1 MSLTRRRLFQLA
13 ARDTSPSS
21 EWISARGREAAVA
34 EGSLE
39 FGQRAA
45 SSGSNSNVIRIASN
59 ENPLGPGQHVLD
71 AIVGKFPEGH
81 RYPFNAQQREPVF
94 VEAIAKKFGV
104 AADQVTLGA
113 GSGEILTNAVRA
125 FTSPS
130 KPLATP
136 WPTFENPR
144 TTAEKIGTPVRA
156 IALDKDLK
164 IDVDKLVEASK
175 GAGLVFFCNPNNP
188 TATVHSASVVA
199 DFVKRV
205 RAASPDTVILI
216 DEAYHDYVTDPNY
229 KTAVDVAKS
238 TPKVFLARTMSKAY
252 GMAGLRVGYAVGD
265 KEIIAE
271 LNRYRM
277 PYAINL
283 PAIAA
288 ATVALNNQPH
298 IDQERKR
305 NTDVKAFTMKAFEQM
320 GFRATDSQTN
330 FIFVNLNRPAK
341 PFRDACAQQ
350 GVRVGRDF
358 PPYEKTHCRISIGTM
373 AEMQKAVDV
382 FKKVLGSA
390 TSSSNQQ

>member
-1 MSLTRRRLFQLA
+1 
-13 ARDTSPSS
+13 
-21 EWISARGREAAVA
+21 
-34 EGSLE
+34 
-39 FGQRAA
+39 
-45 SSGSNSNVIRIASN
+45 
-59 ENPLGPGQHVLD
+59 VLD
-71 AIVGKFPEGH
+71 VIVGKFPEAH

-94 VEAIAKKFGV
+94 VEAIAKKNGV
-104 AADQVTLGA
+104 SPDQVTLGA

-156 IALDKDLK
+156 IDLDKDLR
-164 IDVDKLVEASK
+164 IDIDKLVDAAK

-188 TATVHSASVVA
+188 TATVHGAPAVA

-205 RAASPDTVILI
+205 HAASPDTVILI
-216 DEAYHDYVTDPNY
+216 DEAYHDYVTDPAY
-229 KTAVDVAKS
+229 KTAMDIAKS
-238 TPKVFLARTMSKAY
+238 TPKVFVARTMSKAF
-252 GMAGLRVGYAVGD
+252 GMAGMRIGYAVGD
-265 KEIIAE
+265 KEVVDT
-271 LNRYRM
+271 LNRFRM

-283 PAIAA
+283 PGIAA
-288 ATVALNNQPH
+288 ATTAIGNQAH
-298 IDQERKR
+298 IDQERRR
-305 NTDVKAFTMKAFEQM
+305 NTEVKAFTIKAFEQM
-320 GFRATDSQTN
+320 GFKATDSQAN

-350 GVRVGRDF
+350 GVLVGRDF

-382 FKKVLGSA
+382 FKKVLGPA
-390 TSSSNQQ
+390 TSSANRQ

>member
-13 ARDTSPSS
+13 TTRDNSPTG
-21 EWISARGREAAVA
+21 EWIAARGREAAVA
-34 EGSLE
+34 EGSPE

-45 SSGSNSNVIRIASN
+45 AGSNSNVIRIASN

-71 AIVGKFPEGH
+71 AIVGRFPEGH

-104 AADQVTLGA
+104 TPDRVTLGA

-156 IALDKDLK
+156 IDLDKDLRVD
-164 IDVDKLVEASK
+164 IDKLVEASK

-188 TATVHSASVVA
+188 TATVHGAPTVA
-199 DFVKRV
+199 EFVKRV
-205 RAASPDTVILI
+205 RQASPDTVILI
-216 DEAYHDYVTDPNY
+216 DEAYHDYVTDPSY
-229 KTAVDVAKS
+229 KTAVDIASS
-238 TPKVFLARTMSKAY
+238 TPRVFLARTMSKAY
-252 GMAGLRVGYAVGD
+252 GMAGMRVGYAIGD
-265 KEIIAE
+265 KEVISE

-288 ATVALNNQPH
+288 ATVALGNQPH

-305 NTDVKAFTMKAFEQM
+305 NTDVKAFTIKAFEQM
-320 GFRATDSQTN
+320 GFKATDSQAN

-350 GVRVGRDF
+350 GVMVGRDF

-373 AEMQKAVDV
+373 AEMQRAVDV
-382 FKKVLGSA
+382 FKKVLGPA
-390 TSSSNQQ
+390 TTSSAR

>member
-1 MSLTRRRLFQLA
+1 MSLTRRRLFQFA
-13 ARDTSPSS
+13 VRDNSPSS
-21 EWISARGREAAVA
+21 EWIAARGREAAVA
-34 EGSLE
+34 EGSSE
-39 FGQRAA
+39 YGQNG
-45 SSGSNSNVIRIASN
+45 SGSNSNVVRIASN

-94 VEAIAKKFGV
+94 VEAIAKRYG
-104 AADQVTLGA
+104 ASNDQVTLGA
-113 GSGEILTNAVRA
+113 GSGEILVNAVRA
-125 FTSPS
+125 FTSS
-130 KPLATP
+130 TKPLATP

-156 IALDKDLK
+156 VDLDKSLRLD
-164 IDVDKLVEASK
+164 IDKLVEASK

-229 KTAVDVAKS
+229 KTAMDIAKS
-238 TPKVFLARTMSKAY
+238 TPKVFVARTMSKAY
-252 GMAGLRVGYAVGD
+252 GMAGMRIGYAVGD
-265 KEIIAE
+265 KEVINK
-271 LNRYRM
+271 LNQFRM

-283 PAIAA
+283 PGIAA
-288 ATVALNNQPH
+288 ATVALSNQAH
-298 IDQERKR
+298 IDGERKR
-305 NTDVKAFTMKAFEQM
+305 NTDVKAFTIKALEQM
-320 GFRATDSQTN
+320 GFKATDSQAN

-350 GVRVGRDF
+350 GVMVGRDF
-358 PPYEKTHCRISIGTM
+358 PPYEKTHCRISIGTD
-373 AEMQKAVDV
+373 AEMKRAVEV

-390 TSSSNQQ
+390 TSTANQAKR